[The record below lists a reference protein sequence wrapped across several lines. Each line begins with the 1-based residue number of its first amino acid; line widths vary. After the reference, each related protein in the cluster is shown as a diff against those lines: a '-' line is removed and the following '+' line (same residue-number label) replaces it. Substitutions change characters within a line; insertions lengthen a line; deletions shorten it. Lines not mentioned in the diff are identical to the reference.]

1 MKQSSTVHDSWTEP
15 KEPWFR
21 GTWNRLLQL
30 LARAAPGEGSLRP
43 MLHRARGVEI
53 GKGVRIGYD
62 VVLETA
68 RPDLISIADGVSIGM
83 RVTIIAHFK
92 ETRGVK
98 IGREA
103 FIGPGVIILPNVI
116 IGDGAVIK
124 AGTVVSQSIPPFT
137 VVQGNPAVSVAKCE
151 MPLRQDITFRA
162 FSRGIRPLTHDP
174 NHENPN

>member
-1 MKQSSTVHDSWTEP
+1 MTETPLAKDSWTEP
-15 KEPWFR
+15 KERPFR

-30 LARAAPGEGSLRP
+30 LARAAPGEESLRP
-43 MLHRARGVEI
+43 MLHRARGVKI

-68 RPDLISIADGVSIGM
+68 RPDLISIGDGVSIGM

-98 IGREA
+98 IGREV
-103 FIGPGVIILPNVI
+103 FVGPGAIILPNVI

-137 VVQGNPAVSVAKCE
+137 VVQGNPAVPVAKCE
-151 MPLRQDITFRA
+151 MPLRQNITLKA
-162 FSRGIRPLTHDP
+162 FSRGIKPLTTDP
-174 NHENPN
+174 NHQKPN